1 VLCQSKSWL
10 SLLKLMLQVLH
21 SAATTALLQA
31 AAPVEER
38 AVDKTY
44 LVTAVIAAGCEH
56 VCELRLTQLE
66 TGSVEQVLAAAPL
79 LEVNTVVL
87 QFSESAPCTFAL
99 HATCPAASACHAPE
113 ILSLGS
119 LAEQQALVVESH
131 TNLPGL
137 AHAHIL
143 LQKIHVM
150 HVHEHATAQ
159 GPESHAELAP
169 ALQGVRRVV
178 TWSLFVV
185 LIVLQGCLLCRAS
198 RMHMLCKTC
207 ML

>member
-1 VLCQSKSWL
+1 MLCQSKSWM
-10 SLLKLMLQVLH
+10 SLLKIMLQVLH
-21 SAATTALLQA
+21 SAATTALPQA

-56 VCELRLTQLE
+56 VCELRLVQLE

-87 QFSESAPCTFAL
+87 HFSESAPCTFAL
-99 HATCPAASACHAPE
+99 HATCPASSACHAPE
-113 ILSLGS
+113 VLSLGS
-119 LAEQQALVVESH
+119 LAEQQALVAESH

-137 AHAHIL
+137 AHADIL

-159 GPESHAELAP
+159 GPESHAKLAP

-178 TWSLFVV
+178 TWSLFVM

-198 RMHMLCKTC
+198 RMHMLRKTC